1 MSYLLQMVITLV
13 QTVLSFY
20 AFWLVWR
27 VLLPWLPGP
36 EEVRERIAP
45 YACFFTDPFVM
56 PVARGLR
63 LRVEFVA
70 FLALLFLVVL
80 QVGLEKL

>member
-1 MSYLLQMVITLV
+1 MNYLLQMAVALV
-13 QTVLSFY
+13 QAVLNFY

-56 PVARGLR
+56 PVAKGLR
-63 LRVEFVA
+63 LRVGFVS
-70 FLALLFLVVL
+70 FLALLLLVAL